1 MDDVE
6 HVAVEACPY
15 CDGEGG
21 HDMGAMP
28 GSSCGERLEARCYY
42 CAGTGWAVCEVHE
55 QDMDDCD
62 PWPPTDAAGV
72 ELLRQYEAQH
82 E

>member
-1 MDDVE
+1 V
-6 HVAVEACPY
+6 P
-15 CDGEGG
+15 
-21 HDMGAMP
+21 
-28 GSSCGERLEARCYY
+28 
-42 CAGTGWAVCEVHE
+42 E

-72 ELLRQYEAQH
+72 ELLRQYEAAH